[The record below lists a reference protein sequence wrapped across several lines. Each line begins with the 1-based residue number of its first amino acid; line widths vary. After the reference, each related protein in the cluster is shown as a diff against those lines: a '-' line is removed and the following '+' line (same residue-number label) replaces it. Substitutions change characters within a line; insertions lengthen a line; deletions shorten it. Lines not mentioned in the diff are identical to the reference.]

1 MPIGDMGRKVVITK
15 YNDNI
20 LSMLFENNRETA
32 IGLYEPGKPSLG
44 SIYVGRVRDIVPD
57 INAAFIEIG
66 SEVCYYSLADN
77 TQPVYLNQKNN
88 DRLCQGDLIPVVLQ
102 KEAVK
107 SKAPVVSCKIT
118 LAGRYA
124 VLDSTIPGHCGVSG
138 KINDKIR
145 VSALKELGQAY
156 VCNDYG
162 FIMRTECT
170 DARNEEIAAC
180 LLELSVKYNDI
191 IEKARHGKCG
201 DLLYE
206 PEPEIVRDIKSYG
219 LTGEDEIVTD
229 IRAVKDMLDSVCGAG
244 VRYYEDRFMPLIKL
258 YSMESRL
265 LAATRRIVWLKSGGY
280 LVIEPTEAL
289 TVIDVNT
296 GKTEA
301 GSADKE
307 KLLHKTNIEACY
319 EIARQLVLR
328 NISGIII
335 IDFINQR
342 NRDYRSDTERTMKA
356 LLAKDRVPA
365 SFVDFTKL
373 DLMEITRKKIKKPLY
388 EVLINQK

>member
-1 MPIGDMGRKVVITK
+1 MPTDNMGRKVVITR

-32 IGLYEPGKPSLG
+32 IGLYEPGKPSIG

-66 SEVCYYSLADN
+66 RDNVCYYSLTDN
-77 TQPVYLNQKNN
+77 PAPIYLNIKNN
-88 DRLCQGDLIPVVLQ
+88 DRLCRGDLILAELQ
-102 KEAVK
+102 KEAAK
-107 SKAPVVSCKIT
+107 TKAPVVTGKIT
-118 LAGRYA
+118 ITGRYA
-124 VLDSTIPGHCGVSG
+124 VLDSTVCGHCSVSR
-138 KINDKIR
+138 KITDKNR
-145 VSALKELGQAY
+145 VSELRELGEQY
-156 VCNDYG
+156 MCDNYS
-162 FIMRTECT
+162 FIMRTECSDAENT
-170 DARNEEIAAC
+170 DITAC
-180 LLELSVKYNDI
+180 LAKLTDKYGEI
-191 IEKARHGKCG
+191 IEKAKHGKCG
-201 DLLYE
+201 ELLYE
-206 PEPEIVRDIKSYG
+206 PEPDIMRDIYSYG
-219 LTGEDEIVTD
+219 LTDEDEIVTD
-229 IRAVKDMLDSVCGAG
+229 IRTIYDMVSGTCKAN
-244 VRYYEDRFMPLIKL
+244 VRYYEDRFVPLIKL

-265 LAATRRIVWLKSGGY
+265 EAATRRIVWLKSGGY

-296 GKTEA
+296 GKTEPKSA
-301 GSADKE
+301 GRE
-307 KLLHKTNIEACY
+307 EVFHKTNIEACH

-335 IDFINQR
+335 VDFINQK
-342 NRDYRSDTERTMKA
+342 NREYRDDTERTMKA

-388 EVLINQK
+388 EMLNK